1 MTEIIL
7 SEITR
12 MANGY
17 CIIGL
22 EPAGAAYRSVRPM
35 PPRGYAWGPPW
46 PYGRGDRLRF
56 RLQPLPAAPPHVEDY
71 AAAGTPE
78 CAGKLSESDL
88 LRCLRAAETGKKR
101 EELFGCGLRTS
112 AMGGGAAWVNA
123 QEAARSICGCDFRF
137 LRFHWKHDRWR
148 VELHLAAGETLG
160 SLPIVDSDWNDFLEE
175 AGKLTG
181 AQNPPERLRTFL
193 NQTVTA
199 AIWKDANRF
208 ARIGLAR
215 PNVQGACWLML
226 DSLFPL
232 PKREWLAEL
241 GGGPAVP

>member
-22 EPAGAAYRSVRPM
+22 EAAGAAYRSVRPM
-35 PPRGYAWGPPW
+35 PPRGHAWTPPW
-46 PYGRGDRLRF
+46 PHRRGERLRF
-56 RLQPLPAAPPHVEDY
+56 RLQTVPAVPPHVEDFL
-71 AAAGTPE
+71 AAGFPE
-78 CAGKLSESDL
+78 CLGRFSDEDL
-88 LRCLRAAETGKKR
+88 LHRLRAAETGKKR
-101 EELFGCGLRTS
+101 EELFGCVLQTS
-112 AMGGGAAWVNA
+112 PMGGGAAWVKA
-123 QEAARSICGCDFRF
+123 EEAARSICGCEFRF

-160 SLPIVDSDWNDFLEE
+160 SLPIVDRDWNDFLDE
-175 AGKLTG
+175 AARQAGG
-181 AQNPPERLRTFL
+181 QNPAERVRSFL
-193 NQTVTA
+193 SQTVAA
-199 AIWKDANRF
+199 AIWRDPNRF

-215 PNVQGACWLML
+215 PNAQGACWLML

-232 PKREWLAEL
+232 PQHEWLREL
-241 GGGPAVP
+241 GGGGATP